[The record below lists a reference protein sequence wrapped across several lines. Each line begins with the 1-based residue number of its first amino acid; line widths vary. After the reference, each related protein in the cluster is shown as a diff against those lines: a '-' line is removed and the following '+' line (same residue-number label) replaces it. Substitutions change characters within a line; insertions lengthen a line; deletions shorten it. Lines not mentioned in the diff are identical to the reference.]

1 VKVTLALAVRS
12 LVSIGRIPSAFIPMI
27 VFPVFFT
34 VAFSGAFSAIT
45 DLPAFDT
52 DNILSWYV
60 PMSVLQ
66 GAAFAGLGTGFS
78 TARDLESGFFD
89 RLLLAPTPRLALFG
103 GAMLASV
110 LRALIVA
117 FIVVLVGAV
126 AGAEVPGG
134 VLGVVM
140 LLVASAGVALA
151 GGAWGLGLVY
161 RIKSQSAGP
170 LIQVGIFVSLFL
182 STAQVPLDVMGGWL
196 HAVARVNPMTNVLQ
210 LAREGYL
217 GDVTWAQTWPGLL
230 ALAGLVVA
238 LGVFAVR
245 GLDRLT
251 P

>member
-1 VKVTLALAVRS
+1 MRVATALALRS
-12 LVSIGRIPSAFIPMI
+12 LISIGRIPSAFIPMV

-45 DLPAFDT
+45 NLPAFDT

-78 TARDLESGFFD
+78 TARDLEGGFFD
-89 RLLLAPTPRLALFG
+89 RLLLAPTPRLALLG
-103 GAMLASV
+103 GALLASV

-117 FIVVLVGAV
+117 GIVILVGAL

-134 VLGVVM
+134 PEGVLM
-140 LLVASAGVALA
+140 LLVASVGVALA

-182 STAQVPLDVMGGWL
+182 STAQVPLEVMEGWL

-210 LAREGYL
+210 LAREGYV
-217 GDVTWAQTWPGLL
+217 GEVTWAHTWPGLL
-230 ALAGLVVA
+230 ALAGLIVM
-238 LGVFAVR
+238 LGAFAVR
-245 GLDRLT
+245 GLSRLT